1 MIQATG
7 RTVYRP
13 YPSKLKRQ
21 TIFRCRDRTVHS
33 PQLFNYPKGWSVW
46 GLQPS
51 TSTTHFDSV
60 TWSAVF
66 ISRLSI
72 EMRYDVAIIWPVN
85 LEDDRCYE
93 LCLPRGDMRFDKI

>member
-1 MIQATG
+1 M
-7 RTVYRP
+7 
-13 YPSKLKRQ
+13 
-21 TIFRCRDRTVHS
+21 
-33 PQLFNYPKGWSVW
+33 
-46 GLQPS
+46 

-93 LCLPRGDMRFDKI
+93 LCLPRGDMRFDKT